1 MIDLF
6 WALSSCFPSNWNVL
20 TCAIMCS
27 HSCICHCIGFSWFLC
42 KVSLR
47 TFASKAFLCAIRA
60 CASTLESCMG
70 PDTCLFRYRY
80 ILYIYIYSCLQFQHP
95 NDMVLG
101 STCCENTH
109 QNALNASGIL
119 DIDMEVSV
127 ELKDWKYSFWCVFA
141 STNSGIRHK
150 QQDAACIWQDRRDFV
165 VVPLPDALQ
174 SSIIYATYI
183 NAVIKPGVCILCLE
197 LIWTHQVH
205 NSHCSG
211 PYSKRLEWSSSLC
224 KKNSVSLIPHRWGA
238 GAQRAGMDKQ
248 RMRFGSFRRDRSTL
262 PKWHTSPHP
271 PYH

>member
-1 MIDLF
+1 MYWHVLSC
-6 WALSSCFPSNWNVL
+6 ALIPAY
-20 TCAIMCS
+20 AIALVS
-27 HSCICHCIGFSWFLC
+27 HGFSVKSPC
-42 KVSLR
+42 GHLR
-47 TFASKAFLCAIRA
+47 PRHFFAQSGHVHPPWSHVWARTPA
-60 CASTLESCMG
+60 CL
-70 PDTCLFRYRY
+70 DID